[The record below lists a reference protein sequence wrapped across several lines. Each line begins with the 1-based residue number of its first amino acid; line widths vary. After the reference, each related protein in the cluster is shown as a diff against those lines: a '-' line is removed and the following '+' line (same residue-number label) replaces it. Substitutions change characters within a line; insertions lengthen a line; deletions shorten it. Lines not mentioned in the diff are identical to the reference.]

1 VNDCNEPVLLK
12 FRLLSI
18 DPKIQQ
24 KTLSFHEGF
33 LRSLLLDSLSTGIT
47 LLGDRELDS
56 SSLGKRDRGFRSVSD
71 DEDVGKTSSE
81 LSVEDVTDVNDIVTS
96 EVTFLVDD
104 GSDATLV
111 TTTGEHDELTL
122 LEGDNLDDLVLGEV
136 ELDRVSN
143 LDDRVGVTDGSSIV
157 GNDERNTLGSELDL
171 LDLEK
176 LVGSLLLR
184 DSVDGEAT
192 LDVVKETEVLSRLL
206 DRDDILETGGVGLVG
221 SDLVVDLDEALLDD
235 EGDLT
240 SGKSVLQTVADE
252 DGKGQALALLVGTGR
267 RFGGESSTELVQ
279 HPGLGCRKA

>member
-1 VNDCNEPVLLK
+1 
-12 FRLLSI
+12 
-18 DPKIQQ
+18 
-24 KTLSFHEGF
+24 
-33 LRSLLLDSLSTGIT
+33 
-47 LLGDRELDS
+47 
-56 SSLGKRDRGFRSVSD
+56 VSD

-96 EVTFLVDD
+96 EVAFLVYDR
-104 GSDATLV
+104 SDTTLV
-111 TTTGEHDELTL
+111 TTTGEHDKLAL

-143 LDDRVGVTDGSSIV
+143 LDDRVGVTDGASIV
-157 GNDERNTLGSELDL
+157 GNDERNTLGSELNL

-240 SGKSVLQTVADE
+240 SGKSVLQTVANE
-252 DGKGQALALLVGTGR
+252 DGKGQALALLVGTRR

>member
-96 EVTFLVDD
+96 EVAFLVYDR
-104 GSDATLV
+104 SDTTLV
-111 TTTGEHDELTL
+111 TTTGEHDKLAL

>member
-1 VNDCNEPVLLK
+1 
-12 FRLLSI
+12 
-18 DPKIQQ
+18 
-24 KTLSFHEGF
+24 
-33 LRSLLLDSLSTGIT
+33 
-47 LLGDRELDS
+47 
-56 SSLGKRDRGFRSVSD
+56 VSD

>member
-1 VNDCNEPVLLK
+1 
-12 FRLLSI
+12 
-18 DPKIQQ
+18 
-24 KTLSFHEGF
+24 
-33 LRSLLLDSLSTGIT
+33 
-47 LLGDRELDS
+47 
-56 SSLGKRDRGFRSVSD
+56 VSD

-143 LDDRVGVTDGSSIV
+143 LDDRVGVTDGASIV
-157 GNDERNTLGSELDL
+157 GNDERNTLGSELNL